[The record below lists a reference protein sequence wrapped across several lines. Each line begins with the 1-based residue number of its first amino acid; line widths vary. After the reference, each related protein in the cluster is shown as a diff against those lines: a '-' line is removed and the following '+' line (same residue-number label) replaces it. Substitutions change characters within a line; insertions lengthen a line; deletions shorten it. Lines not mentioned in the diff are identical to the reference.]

1 MFAYVIL
8 GLVSSGGFLKF
19 RAEDDFGSLL
29 KSGVKKNWEG
39 KKGRK
44 LKKVKDEDLKRGVY
58 E

>member
-29 KSGVKKNWEG
+29 KSGVKKKIGKERKEG
-39 KKGRK
+39 S
-44 LKKVKDEDLKRGVY
+44 
-58 E
+58 

>member
-29 KSGVKKNWEG
+29 KSGVKK
-39 KKGRK
+39 KLGRK
-44 LKKVKDEDLKRGVY
+44 ERKEVEKK
-58 E
+58 